1 MAIFNIIKMTSLNI
15 VDLITNNP
23 ITKLSD
29 THNNKF
35 LEKVKSTFSESQQ
48 QLFLSSFYSFLNYD
62 KINDFIIDLDFIWQ
76 WMGFKHKSK
85 AKHLLENN
93 FKINI
98 DYKNLLTHAD
108 KQKINNK
115 DYNNFATISAVAKN
129 KGSGGHNIQKYYLNI
144 KTFKSLCLK
153 AQTKKA
159 DEIHEYYIKLEEL
172 IQEVLEEEAIEMKN
186 KLLINQNELENTIKN
201 ADQDKFKAIEKT
213 LVAQFPVNNECIYFG
228 TIDNTNENGEK
239 LIKFGHSNNLP
250 LRVQD
255 HHKNYDNFI
264 LRDVF
269 KVQNRQEIENAI
281 KIDNKIKSHLRT
293 IDVNG
298 KNKNEILA
306 YDLTNFTIN
315 RLSKYIK
322 DIILK
327 KTYSIEN
334 FNKIMQENLNLKKE
348 NEELYNLN
356 YNLQEDNNNL
366 QCELNDMREKII
378 NIEEKNK
385 LLKDEKEVIIKS
397 EKIYSNSLI
406 EINRLT
412 NKFAKFIDEC
422 CEINNN
428 VEVDSMD
435 IIGQFRI
442 WNREK
447 PKRETF
453 QELNKYLRT
462 RFFSCRLNN
471 QTKNQCVHG
480 FRGITLKP
488 IKYIKQYTD
497 NIIEDFIFDN
507 CIFSPDGRCSTNK
520 VFDELIKYKKGL
532 NMAID
537 ERELDDLK
545 LYLNNCQHVLKGT
558 VHLHNDDF
566 TYEGYYGISL
576 KNNINNNRIGKSAT
590 SKKVYKVDIN
600 NETILNTWESI
611 VKASI
616 TENISASK
624 MSRSIKNK
632 TTFDNNYYYRV

>member
-1 MAIFNIIKMTSLNI
+1 MTSLNI
-15 VDLITNNP
+15 VNLITNNP
-23 ITKLSD
+23 ITKL
-29 THNNKF
+29 TETYNNS
-35 LEKVKSTFSESQQ
+35 LLNKVKNTFNESEQ
-48 QLFLSSFYSFLNYD
+48 QLFIASFYSYLNYHKTD
-62 KINDFIIDLDFIWQ
+62 DYIVDLDNIWK
-76 WMGFKHKSK
+76 WLGFNQKIK
-85 AKHLLENN
+85 AKELLEKN
-93 FKINI
+93 FI
-98 DYKNLLTHAD
+98 L
-108 KQKINNK
+108 NK
-115 DYNNFATISAVAKN
+115 DYKKSLSLEGKQIITSHLGEEISNNKK
-129 KGSGGHNIQKYYLNI
+129 KGGQNIQKFYLNI

-153 AQTKKA
+153 AGTKKA

-186 KLLINQNELENTIKN
+186 KLLIKDNELENTIKN

-228 TIDNTNENGEK
+228 TIDNTNEKGEK

-250 LRVQD
+250 LRLQD

-269 KVQNRQEIENAI
+269 KVHNRQEIENAI
-281 KIDNKIKSHLRT
+281 KIHNKIKSHLRT
-293 IDVNG
+293 IEVNG

-322 DIILK
+322 DIISE

-348 NEELYNLN
+348 NEEL

-385 LLKDEKEVIIKS
+385 LLKDEKELSIKS
-397 EKIYSNSLI
+397 EKIYNNSLI
-406 EINRLT
+406 ETNRLT
-412 NKFAKFIDEC
+412 NKFCKFIDEC
-422 CEINNN
+422 CIINNN
-428 VEVDSMD
+428 VEVDSTD

-462 RFFSCRLNN
+462 RFFACRLNN

-488 IKYIKQYTD
+488 ITYIKQYTD

-545 LYLNNCQHVLKGT
+545 LYLNNCKHVLKGT

-576 KNNINNNRIGKSAT
+576 KNNINNINNNRIGKSAT

-600 NETILNTWESI
+600 NETIYNTWESI
-611 VKASI
+611 IKASI
-616 TENISASK
+616 DENISASK

>member
-1 MAIFNIIKMTSLNI
+1 MQKLNF
-15 VDLITNNP
+15 VELIEKNP
-23 ITKLSD
+23 ITSLSN
-29 THNNKF
+29 TYNNKLLLKIKENF
-35 LEKVKSTFSESQQ
+35 TGFEQQ
-48 QLFLSSFYSFLNYD
+48 VFISSFYCYINYN
-62 KINDFIIDLDFIWQ
+62 KITDFVIDLDNIWK
-76 WMGFKHKSK
+76 WLDFTNK
-85 AKHLLENN
+85 ANAKKLLV
-93 FKINI
+93 KYYII
-98 DYKNLLTHAD
+98 DKDYKNSLDTSI
-108 KQKINNK
+108 KQELKH
-115 DYNNFATISAVAKN
+115 
-129 KGSGGHNIQKYYLNI
+129 GGQNIQKFYLNI

-153 AQTKKA
+153 AGTKKA
-159 DEIHEYYIKLEEL
+159 DEIHEYYIKLEQL
-172 IQEVLEEEAIEMKN
+172 IQEVLEEET
-186 KLLINQNELENTIKN
+186 NELKTLLSQKENTIKN

-228 TIDNTNENGEK
+228 TIDNANEKGDK

-269 KVQNRQEIENAI
+269 KVHNRQEIENAI
-281 KIDNKIKSHLRT
+281 KIHNKIKSHLRT
-293 IDVNG
+293 IEVNG

-306 YDLTNFTIN
+306 YDSTNFTIN

-322 DIILK
+322 DIISE

-334 FNKIMQENLNLKKE
+334 FNKIIQENLNLKKE

-356 YNLQEDNNNL
+356 YNLQEDNKNL
-366 QCELNDMREKII
+366 QSELNDMREKII

-385 LLKDEKEVIIKS
+385 LLKDEKEVIIKN

-406 EINRLT
+406 EINKLT

-422 CEINNN
+422 CDVNNN

-462 RFFSCRLNN
+462 RFFACRLNN

-480 FRGITLKP
+480 FRGITLKA

-545 LYLNNCQHVLKGT
+545 VYLNNCKHVLKGT

-616 TENISASK
+616 DENISASK

-632 TTFDNNYYYRV
+632 TTFYNSYYYRV